1 VRHKADLSCLP
12 DEPWKYAAFRAMQGP
27 QDAVDREYGESCF
40 SVVLSTRPIRTT
52 ALAQTT
58 TLRFTRD
65 VAVRHKPENGEH
77 QGGQDMMTTAQLL
90 TDPEGTAIRI
100 RDEEPIEDAV
110 LADAEEEEIAEL
122 WAGDP
127 GNQGA

>member
-1 VRHKADLSCLP
+1 MTAHPDICLVC
-12 DEPWKYAAFRAMQGP
+12 RTNLGSTLHS
-27 QDAVDREYGESCF
+27 DRKYGESCF
-40 SVVLSTRPIRTT
+40 PVALSTRPIRTT
-52 ALAQTT
+52 ALAPTT

-77 QGGQDMMTTAQLL
+77 QGGQDIMTTTQLL
-90 TDPEGTAIRI
+90 TDPEGTAIRR
-100 RDEEPIEDAV
+100 RDAEPIEDPV
-110 LADAEEEEIAEL
+110 LTDAEEEELAEL

>member
-1 VRHKADLSCLP
+1 
-12 DEPWKYAAFRAMQGP
+12 
-27 QDAVDREYGESCF
+27 
-40 SVVLSTRPIRTT
+40 
-52 ALAQTT
+52 
-58 TLRFTRD
+58 
-65 VAVRHKPENGEH
+65 
-77 QGGQDMMTTAQLL
+77 MMTTAQLL